1 MPPMPAPIPVSTVT
15 MASLASGR
23 LAARDDV
30 VVVAAVAEAGAAG
43 WGGTTA
49 WAVEGVVG
57 EDMMGGG
64 G

>member
-1 MPPMPAPIPVSTVT
+1 MT

-23 LAARDDV
+23 LAAWDDV
-30 VVVAAVAEAGAAG
+30 AVVAAVAEAGAAG

-49 WAVEGVVG
+49 WAAEGVVG

>member
-1 MPPMPAPIPVSTVT
+1 MT

-23 LAARDDV
+23 LAAWDDV
-30 VVVAAVAEAGAAG
+30 AVVAAVAEAVAAG

-49 WAVEGVVG
+49 WAAEGVVG